1 MQSGQAWNTG
11 LMTGD
16 DNKMDKI
23 SWDEF
28 YSNFFE
34 LSQKSQ
40 KICSQRLLNFGPP
53 DQVFEVAY
61 ALSLLDKD
69 FAGEFL
75 NTALDAGVRFT
86 PEDVIDCTI
95 FSDKQVVK
103 RMADSTTDVF
113 TTKELCELK
122 DYIDDPTYEHIKNEH
137 YLCKDQDCD
146 LSMAERK
153 QGNEGGFF
161 SSLFA
166 GLKKRHEARK

>member
-1 MQSGQAWNTG
+1 
-11 LMTGD
+11 
-16 DNKMDKI
+16 MDKI
-23 SWDEF
+23 SWNEF

-40 KICSQRLLNFGPP
+40 KQCSERLLEFGPP

-75 NTALDAGVRFT
+75 NKALNAGVRFT
-86 PEDVIDCTI
+86 PEDVVDCTI
-95 FSDKQVVK
+95 FTDKQVVN
-103 RMADSTTDVF
+103 RMADSATDVF

-122 DYIDDPTYEHIKNEH
+122 DYIDEPTYDHIKSEH
-137 YLCKDQDCD
+137 YLCGDQDCD
-146 LSMAERK
+146 LSMAARQEEPK
-153 QGNEGGFF
+153 NNESGGFF

-166 GLKKRHEARK
+166 GLKKRHAARK